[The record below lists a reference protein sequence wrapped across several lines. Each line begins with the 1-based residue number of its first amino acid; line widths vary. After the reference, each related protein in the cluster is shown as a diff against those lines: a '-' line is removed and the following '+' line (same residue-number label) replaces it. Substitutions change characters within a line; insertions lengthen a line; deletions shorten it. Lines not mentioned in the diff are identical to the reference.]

1 MAQSTD
7 KILEQLIIN
16 QMPRSVYNAKKAAGE
31 LDPEQVYLPD
41 TAYDDSLGV
50 TDAVPGQI
58 IKVKTV
64 QDGKPTA
71 WEAADIY
78 EKPADG
84 IPKTDLEQ
92 SVQTSLDKADTAI
105 SYDSQTL
112 TEEHKSQA
120 RTNIGAGQPV
130 FAVNVTEVSQGA
142 GYTADKTAAEIE
154 AAYQAGRTI
163 VCKTQARLFIG
174 YIPLELPLKS
184 RMQERVFSFAVDQ
197 LVRNGIFTVVVDIS
211 DSGVEV
217 SNNMVEIY
225 KQPVG
230 GIPKSDLEQSVQTSL
245 GKADTAISLGLTAAT
260 PGQII
265 KVKAVQDGKPTE
277 WEAVDM
283 DAGKLPKFTK
293 LLTHTI
299 TEDELAAS
307 PTAFVWGTAQIPNL
321 NDFNVFVL
329 TIVRPDGAKIE
340 FNKWV
345 RLKIN
350 STSLGR
356 ICGTK
361 TAASPTYAIT
371 ANRLFGVWISGDYY
385 DPRNISVPVLVPP
398 GSSST
403 FQSGLP
409 DSEPVTSIGFT
420 SYAADYGLTAG
431 IVVEIWGAK

>member
-50 TDAVPGQI
+50 TNAVPGKT
-58 IKVKTV
+58 IKVKAV
-64 QDGKPTA
+64 QGGKPTE
-71 WEAADIY
+71 WETADIY
-78 EKPADG
+78 EKPVAG
-84 IPKTDLEQ
+84 IPKTDLAQ
-92 SVQTSLDKADTAI
+92 SVQISLAKADTAI

-112 TEEHKSQA
+112 TEEHKAQA
-120 RTNIGAGQPV
+120 RTNIGAGQPG
-130 FAVNVTEVSQGA
+130 FAVNVTGLGGSA

-174 YIPLELPLKS
+174 DIPLELPLKS

-230 GIPKSDLEQSVQTSL
+230 GIPKSDLADDVQTSL
-245 GKADTAISLGLTAAT
+245 AKADTAISLGLTAAT

-265 KVKAVQDGKPTE
+265 KVKTVQDGKPTE

-283 DAGKLPKFTK
+283 PSEGVEWYEVIDMETAENVNDLIISTDKNGRPISGYHALAMVLCFKIPADSTQTSDSGKIWVYPIGSNNLTSVLRIITDDAGWK
-293 LLTHTI
+293 TI
-299 TEDELAAS
+299 TRTYNYLYAGSNRAIFVSGAPFAS
-307 PTAFVWGTAQIPNL
+307 VFNETIN
-321 NDFNVFVL
+321 NVF
-329 TIVRPDGAKIE
+329 DGI
-340 FNKWV
+340 
-345 RLKIN
+345 RLYIN
-350 STSLGR
+350 NANDHLPT
-356 ICGTK
+356 GTK
-361 TAASPTYAIT
+361 V
-371 ANRLFGVWISGDYY
+371 RCL
-385 DPRNISVPVLVPP
+385 VLSK
-398 GSSST
+398 GWM
-403 FQSGLP
+403 
-409 DSEPVTSIGFT
+409 
-420 SYAADYGLTAG
+420 A
-431 IVVEIWGAK
+431 